1 MLDTTEPFLVFSF
14 LILCEF
20 HIMYFNPL
28 HLPLI
33 PTLHP
38 CSLSPTEKKNLTVE
52 AVVCHS
58 YGSCSVFHSTPFCG
72 IYFFAC
78 KSSLQ

>member
-38 CSLSPTEKKNLTVE
+38 CSLSPTEKKKSH
-52 AVVCHS
+52 C
-58 YGSCSVFHSTPFCG
+58 GSCSVSQLW
-72 IYFFAC
+72 
-78 KSSLQ
+78 KL